1 MFLYSQKRERKI
13 CLILSGIRNA
23 LLLSAVLLTVVCPFS
38 GCQKEKEKTDFS
50 TSALIQ
56 WFGMEEK
63 MVLNKLDIHPKKD
76 IQQEE
81 YNNTQKTI
89 LLNEKWEYEGIPVEI
104 TLLFQKELFFG
115 VTYFFPNEAE
125 AGFAWAKSVY
135 GFRYDIY

>member
-1 MFLYSQKRERKI
+1 MFLYSQKREREI

-76 IQQEE
+76 IQQE
-81 YNNTQKTI
+81 NTTI
-89 LLNEKWEYEGIPVEI
+89 LRKQFY
-104 TLLFQKELFFG
+104 
-115 VTYFFPNEAE
+115 
-125 AGFAWAKSVY
+125 
-135 GFRYDIY
+135 